1 MIKLYHNPQWSK
13 SRKSVEILNELNL
26 DYKIIE
32 YLKSGF
38 TIKELEDLC
47 KKLNLKPNQFIR
59 FNDKVFKQNSN
70 FKKISKN
77 SKLLELIV
85 KYPKIIQRPIVVKNN
100 KAIIARPP
108 ELIDDFLL

>member
-1 MIKLYHNPQWSK
+1 M
-13 SRKSVEILNELNL
+13 
-26 DYKIIE
+26 IE

-38 TIKELEDLC
+38 TIKELDDLC

-59 FNDKVFKQNSN
+59 YNDKIFKENSD
-70 FKKISKN
+70 FKNISKD
-77 SKLLELIV
+77 SKLLELIA

-108 ELIDDFLL
+108 ELINDFLL

>member
-13 SRKSVEILNELNL
+13 SRKSVEILNDLKL
-26 DYKIIE
+26 DYKMIE

-38 TIKELEDLC
+38 TIKELDDLC

-59 FNDKVFKQNSN
+59 YNDKIFKENSD
-70 FKKISKN
+70 FKNISKD
-77 SKLLELIV
+77 SKLLELIA

-108 ELIDDFLL
+108 ELINDFLL